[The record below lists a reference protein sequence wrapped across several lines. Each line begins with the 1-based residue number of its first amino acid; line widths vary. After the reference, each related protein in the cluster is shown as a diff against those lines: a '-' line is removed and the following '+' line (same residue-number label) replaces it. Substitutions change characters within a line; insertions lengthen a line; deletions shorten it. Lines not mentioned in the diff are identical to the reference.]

1 MSSTKRSN
9 DSDKKK
15 KKKEKIDEQHARY
28 DIDRKILSKKTK
40 MFHDIFEK

>member
-9 DSDKKK
+9 DSDKK

-28 DIDRKILSKKTK
+28 DIDRKILNKKTK